1 MTTDRSRAHPAPEVG
16 LIHHLACSGGTI
28 VSRAIATM
36 PGVVLLSEQ
45 HPEQAMAR
53 RTDPLKQAQ
62 AAGAPVTEFDVSDR
76 FARDIGLVAERCDG
90 AGLRLVV
97 RDHANRDFLG
107 TDRCRLLTR
116 EVLGAAMPVRSI
128 CTVRHPVDTW
138 LSLQASG
145 WFKGVVGDFLRRY
158 EAFASHAL
166 DLGFERYEGF
176 VENPDAV
183 LGRICGHL
191 GVPFDPAWRDQLD
204 DISHMT
210 GGSGRA
216 SARVA
221 PRARRAA
228 SVELIAEFERERA
241 YARVLDALGYEPAR
255 AQEAA

>member
-1 MTTDRSRAHPAPEVG
+1 MDGSRAQSAPEVG

-28 VSRAIATM
+28 ISRAIAAM

-62 AAGAPVTEFDVSDR
+62 AAGAPVTDVDVSDR
-76 FARDIGLVAERCDG
+76 FARDIELIADRCAG
-90 AGLRLVV
+90 ADLRLIV

-116 EVLGAAMPVRSI
+116 EVLGAVMTVQSI

-145 WFKGVVGDFLRRY
+145 WFGGTVPDFLTRY
-158 EAFASHAL
+158 EAFASYAV
-166 DLGFERYEGF
+166 DLGFERYEDF
-176 VENPDAV
+176 VTDADAV
-183 LGRICGHL
+183 LGRMCSDL
-191 GVPFDPAWRDQLD
+191 GVPFDPAWRGRLD
-204 DISHMT
+204 DVSHMT

-216 SARVA
+216 STQVA
-221 PRARRAA
+221 PRPRRRA
-228 SVELIAEFERERA
+228 SVELLGEFERNRP

-255 AQEAA
+255 AKEAA